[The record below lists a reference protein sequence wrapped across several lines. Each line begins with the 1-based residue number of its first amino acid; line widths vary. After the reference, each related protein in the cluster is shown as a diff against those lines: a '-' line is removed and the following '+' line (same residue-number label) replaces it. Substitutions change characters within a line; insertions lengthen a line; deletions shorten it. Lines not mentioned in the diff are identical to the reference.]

1 MGSRPFLFVFPW
13 IARIAVVLTGLLI
26 IGACIGTLVIAL
38 AYPNL
43 PDLSA
48 LTDYRPSV
56 PLQVYTAEGVLIGE
70 FGIEHRSLVSIRDVP
85 QQLKNAIVAAED
97 DRFYQHGGVD
107 YQGVLRA
114 AYANLVSG
122 GAKQGASTITMQVA
136 RNFFLSSEK
145 TLTRKL
151 YEALLAFKI
160 EQNLN
165 KERILELYVNQI
177 YLGRRSYGFAAAA
190 QSYFAKPLNELTLGE
205 CAMLAGLP
213 KAPSAYNPSANPQR
227 AKQRQQYVLRR
238 MKELGY
244 IAEQQYA
251 DALKLPLN
259 FAHGAQQHPIHAD
272 YVAEMVRQAI
282 YERYPQDAYRYGFR
296 VYSTLRAAD
305 QEAAY
310 RALRDAVIEYDRLHG
325 YRGPEAQVQ
334 LQAQANEDDF
344 DEALADHPDSDDVL
358 AALVLAADTREVKAA
373 LRDGQIVTI
382 SGNGLRF
389 SARSLGD
396 KAPSGKGIKRGS
408 VIRVKKGGDSLWEIV
423 QLPEVESAFIAIDP
437 SDGTV
442 RALVGGFDFGR
453 NKFNHVTQAWR
464 QPGSSFKPFIYSAA
478 LEKGFTP
485 ATIIPDEPIVLE
497 AEATGSQRWEP
508 KNFDGKF
515 EGPMRMRTALAKS
528 KNMVSIRILQSIGP
542 KYAQD
547 YVTRFG
553 FDADKQPPFL
563 TLALGVGSVTPWQMA
578 RAYAVFANGGCRI
591 EPYFIQKIVND
602 RGETLGTAEP
612 NRADNDCQRVID
624 MRNAFVMD
632 SMMHD
637 VVRYGTAARAMS
649 LGRDDLA
656 GKTGSTNDFVDAWF
670 CGFQPTLV
678 GIAWVGYDRP
688 RSLGRNE
695 TGGRVALPI
704 WTAYMRQALKDT
716 PQMALRMPQGI
727 VQMPIN
733 DGGPPVL
740 GGRAEYFYEE
750 YAPGVSS
757 ASLPDKP
764 IGYESPNSGESA
776 AGSIPRSDP

>member
-1 MGSRPFLFVFPW
+1 
-13 IARIAVVLTGLLI
+13 
-26 IGACIGTLVIAL
+26 
-38 AYPNL
+38 
-43 PDLSA
+43 
-48 LTDYRPSV
+48 
-56 PLQVYTAEGVLIGE
+56 
-70 FGIEHRSLVSIRDVP
+70 
-85 QQLKNAIVAAED
+85 
-97 DRFYQHGGVD
+97 
-107 YQGVLRA
+107 
-114 AYANLVSG
+114 
-122 GAKQGASTITMQVA
+122 
-136 RNFFLSSEK
+136 
-145 TLTRKL
+145 
-151 YEALLAFKI
+151 
-160 EQNLN
+160 
-165 KERILELYVNQI
+165 
-177 YLGRRSYGFAAAA
+177 
-190 QSYFAKPLNELTLGE
+190 
-205 CAMLAGLP
+205 
-213 KAPSAYNPSANPQR
+213 
-227 AKQRQQYVLRR
+227 
-238 MKELGY
+238 
-244 IAEQQYA
+244 
-251 DALKLPLN
+251 
-259 FAHGAQQHPIHAD
+259 
-272 YVAEMVRQAI
+272 
-282 YERYPQDAYRYGFR
+282 
-296 VYSTLRAAD
+296 
-305 QEAAY
+305 
-310 RALRDAVIEYDRLHG
+310 
-325 YRGPEAQVQ
+325 
-334 LQAQANEDDF
+334 
-344 DEALADHPDSDDVL
+344 
-358 AALVLAADTREVKAA
+358 
-373 LRDGQIVTI
+373 
-382 SGNGLRF
+382 
-389 SARSLGD
+389 
-396 KAPSGKGIKRGS
+396 
-408 VIRVKKGGDSLWEIV
+408 
-423 QLPEVESAFIAIDP
+423 
-437 SDGTV
+437 
-442 RALVGGFDFGR
+442 
-453 NKFNHVTQAWR
+453 
-464 QPGSSFKPFIYSAA
+464 
-478 LEKGFTP
+478 
-485 ATIIPDEPIVLE
+485 
-497 AEATGSQRWEP
+497 
-508 KNFDGKF
+508 
-515 EGPMRMRTALAKS
+515 MRMRTALAKS

-542 KYAQD
+542 QYAQD

>member
-1 MGSRPFLFVFPW
+1 MGSRPFRFVFPW
-13 IARIAVVLTGLLI
+13 IVRITVVLTGLLI

-56 PLQVYTAEGVLIGE
+56 PLQVYTADGALIGE

-97 DRFYQHGGVD
+97 ERFYQHGGVD
-107 YQGVLRA
+107 YQSVLRA
-114 AYANLVSG
+114 AYANLISG
-122 GAKQGASTITMQVA
+122 GARQGASTITMQVA
-136 RNFFLSSEK
+136 RNFFLSADK
-145 TLTRKL
+145 TFTRKF
-151 YEALLAFKI
+151 YEALLALKI
-160 EQNLN
+160 EQNLD
-165 KERILELYVNQI
+165 KDQILELYVNQI
-177 YLGRRSYGFAAAA
+177 YLGRRSYGFSAAGRA
-190 QSYFAKPLNELTLGE
+190 YFGKPLNQLTLSE

-213 KAPSAYNPSANPQR
+213 KAPSTYNPSANPQR

-244 IAEQQYA
+244 ITVQQYA

-259 FAHGAQQHPIHAD
+259 FAHGSQQTTIHAD

-282 YERYPQDAYRYGFR
+282 YERYPQDVYHYGFR
-296 VYSTLRAAD
+296 VYTTLRAAD

-310 RALRDAVIEYDRLHG
+310 RALRDGVFEYDRRHG
-325 YRGPEAQVQ
+325 YRGPEAQ
-334 LQAQANEDDF
+334 LRLPAQANEDDYE
-344 DEALADHPDSDDVL
+344 EALADYLDSDDVL
-358 AALVLAADTREVKAA
+358 AALVLAVDPREVKVV
-373 LRDGQIVTI
+373 LRGGQIITI

-396 KAPSGKGIKRGS
+396 KPPSGKRIERGS
-408 VIRVKKGGDSLWEIV
+408 VIRVRRNADSLFEIV

-437 SDGTV
+437 SNGAI
-442 RALVGGFDFGR
+442 RALVGGFDFRR

-485 ATIIPDEPIVLE
+485 ATVIPDEPIVLD
-497 AEATGSQRWEP
+497 AQATGSLRWEP

-528 KNMVSIRILQSIGP
+528 KNMVSIRILQSISP
-542 KYAQD
+542 QYAQD

-563 TLALGVGSVTPWQMA
+563 TLTLGVGSVTPWQMA
-578 RAYAVFANGGCRI
+578 RAYAVFANGGGRN
-591 EPYFIQKIVND
+591 EPYILTKNGKD

-624 MRNAFVMD
+624 IRNTFVMD

-656 GKTGSTNDFVDAWF
+656 GKTGSTNDFIDAWF

-716 PQMALRMPQGI
+716 PQMTLRMPPGI